1 MDYRC
6 RNLTPKRVDTPMP
19 PSDNSRKW
27 LRLSICSNLLK
38 ENGDNRVFSRKT
50 VSNEEFNGFL
60 AEGTSLIGDLHF
72 SGTLHLNGNVRGS
85 ISTADVLIIGERA
98 TVEAEIKAGEIQI
111 YGRVSG
117 NIDCAGRVEI
127 CETGHV
133 RGDVRT
139 PKLIIKEG
147 GVFEGKSL
155 AAAQES
161 GESVWTSDSTNAN
174 VAPLGIPS

>member
-1 MDYRC
+1 
-6 RNLTPKRVDTPMP
+6 MP

-27 LRLSICSNLLK
+27 LLLCICSNPFK
-38 ENGDNRVFSRKT
+38 ENGDNRVFSRKS
-50 VSNEEFNGFL
+50 VNEEFNGFL

-85 ISTADVLIIGERA
+85 ISTADVLIIGEHA

-111 YGRVSG
+111 YGKVSG

-147 GVFEGKSL
+147 GIFEGKSL
-155 AAAQES
+155 AATQES
-161 GESVWTSDSTNAN
+161 GESLWASGSTEAN

>member
-1 MDYRC
+1 M
-6 RNLTPKRVDTPMP
+6 TPKRVDTPMP

-27 LRLSICSNLLK
+27 LRLSVCSNPLK